1 MKICILNLANNV
13 TDFKTTPSGETIHIK
28 NVFIKLGYE
37 VDIIS
42 KSDTDRT
49 IAFENVNDI
58 NIYQAMIIINGAL
71 NFFGGKENPVII
83 NNYKLMSKFKGKIF
97 YFLTD
102 LSLPYRSLWNAIKN
116 RGWDIKE
123 EDVSI
128 TNKMTIVSQAKNLN
142 MVKELHEGI
151 PEIGD
156 VVYFPLERY
165 KLVNEFEIA
174 EPTIK
179 FSDVIYGGSYRS
191 GRREAKMNKYL
202 FDTEYDVEIFGNA
215 SLDQFKLPYT
225 KAPTFTGKVAQ
236 TEFVSKTSTGIASI
250 IIGDPNYNNN
260 MITLRVWETML
271 SDAICFI
278 DQDFDPNYEILQNQ
292 YFYVSTKEELERK
305 IKEIKNDEKLRHQLL
320 DYQHNKI
327 HDHFN
332 RESYLLAMHELIHGP
347 ESQEKLE
354 EYYDENQDN

>member
-1 MKICILNLANNV
+1 
-13 TDFKTTPSGETIHIK
+13 
-28 NVFIKLGYE
+28 
-37 VDIIS
+37 
-42 KSDTDRT
+42 
-49 IAFENVNDI
+49 
-58 NIYQAMIIINGAL
+58 
-71 NFFGGKENPVII
+71 
-83 NNYKLMSKFKGKIF
+83 
-97 YFLTD
+97 
-102 LSLPYRSLWNAIKN
+102 
-116 RGWDIKE
+116 
-123 EDVSI
+123 
-128 TNKMTIVSQAKNLN
+128 MTIVSQAKNLS

-292 YFYVSTKEELERK
+292 YFYVSAKEELERK
-305 IKEIKNDEKLRHQLL
+305 IKEIKNDAALCKQLL
-320 DYQHNKI
+320 DYQHDRI
-327 HDHFN
+327 HHHFD
-332 RESYLLAMHELIHGP
+332 RETYLMELH
-347 ESQEKLE
+347 KLITGKDKFE
-354 EYYDENQDN
+354 EFINENQDN